1 MGALGVPAD
10 LMARNAAMKALAEL
24 GRAEEALALLDATIE
39 DGLAPDEVS
48 FSTVI
53 HACGRAGQWERA
65 LSLLHAMHEGGTAGL
80 LPSGGSD
87 VAVAA
92 AVEACTRA
100 GSVGEALALCE
111 EMVGEGAGSPV
122 IQGMMVTLAWYV
134 ALRCV
139 DSCIHV
145 CPSILGGG
153 LTLLTY

>member
-1 MGALGVPAD
+1 
-10 LMARNAAMKALAEL
+10 
-24 GRAEEALALLDATIE
+24 
-39 DGLAPDEVS
+39 
-48 FSTVI
+48 
-53 HACGRAGQWERA
+53 
-65 LSLLHAMHEGGTAGL
+65 
-80 LPSGGSD
+80 
-87 VAVAA
+87 VAA